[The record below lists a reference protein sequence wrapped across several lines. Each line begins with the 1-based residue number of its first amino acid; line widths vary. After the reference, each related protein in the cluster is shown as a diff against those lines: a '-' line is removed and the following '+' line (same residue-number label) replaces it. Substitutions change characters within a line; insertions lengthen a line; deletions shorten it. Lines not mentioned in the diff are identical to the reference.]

1 MWKHDL
7 GWWGFVLAIATLIL
21 AYPLDVLAHL
31 TTPLLKNWWASR
43 SRLTLEERIKSLK
56 AELGLMEMNPAMS
69 ETEDMILTSAQVTH
83 VLIWSLGYILVGG
96 SFALDEGG
104 KKSIVMFWALL
115 SLLLLSVNAM
125 VFSFPIHKYRRMRSP
140 RYRRKFATEIEHLE
154 NELKKRSI

>member
-104 KKSIVMFWALL
+104 KKSIL
-115 SLLLLSVNAM
+115 SRYTNTEECGLQGIVGNS
-125 VFSFPIHKYRRMRSP
+125 PQRSSTS
-140 RYRRKFATEIEHLE
+140 KT
-154 NELKKRSI
+154 S

>member
-56 AELGLMEMNPAMS
+56 AELG
-69 ETEDMILTSAQVTH
+69 
-83 VLIWSLGYILVGG
+83 
-96 SFALDEGG
+96 
-104 KKSIVMFWALL
+104 
-115 SLLLLSVNAM
+115 
-125 VFSFPIHKYRRMRSP
+125 FSRVHK
-140 RYRRKFATEIEHLE
+140 
-154 NELKKRSI
+154 